1 MARISDGRL
10 ETGRTMPG
18 RRWGSVIVGLLLLL
32 SAVILCL
39 HSLAFNF
46 VTDDAFISFV
56 YARNLLEHGALV
68 FNLDERVEGYTNF
81 LWTLLLTAGMA
92 VRVAPEIASRVLG
105 TLCAV
110 LTLAVVAGAARRLR
124 GPAAPPSAWDALPA
138 LILAG
143 IPGYACWS
151 SGGLETQ
158 LFTLLCTLGATD
170 YLRARELSAEPDPTP
185 GRLKGLGRSGL
196 WLGLAALTRPEGYL
210 FFGLLA
216 LHRLFDKLR
225 QDGPLLKRLTPTR
238 DELRAAGL
246 FLLFTVPHVLWR
258 RSYYGYFVPNTF
270 YIKSSGGPLAFQ
282 QGLYYLFAFCRDLK
296 LFVLPVLWLLG
307 LVRPVAAPVQRRY
320 LGLGAVTYLFTA
332 VFLLYVVSVGGD
344 FMGLYRFVMPI
355 VPLNVLC
362 GALGL
367 WRLAAAPEP
376 VEARPETRPD
386 AQPAPG
392 SPRRL
397 GPLVLTGLLVLLHA
411 VNAYFVDRHAL
422 TFIGADRG
430 IDTPGYLRYYTN
442 DRAAIGKWLGRNVQ
456 PDDYQVVGGAGAQVY
471 YAGIRALDSFG
482 LSDAYV
488 AHNVPPVSTRPG
500 HQKFAPLDYV
510 LSRHPTILTY
520 NVYRIADAPYQPSPA
535 EAAMWRGH
543 GFHYVSVQIPGLSK
557 PWYSFLKRIDRSLGP
572 LPKAA
577 DLD

>member
-1 MARISDGRL
+1 MTRQQ
-10 ETGRTMPG
+10 
-18 RRWGSVIVGLLLLL
+18 RWGVFGLLLAL
-32 SAVILCL
+32 SAGLLCL

-56 YARNLLEHGALV
+56 YAKNLLEHGALV

-92 VRVAPEIASRVLG
+92 LRVTPEISSRVLG
-105 TLCAV
+105 TLCGA
-110 LTLAVVAGAARRLR
+110 LTLAVVGLAARRQR
-124 GPAAPPSAWDALPA
+124 AADAAPAAWDALPA
-138 LILAG
+138 LLLAG

-158 LFTLLCTLGATD
+158 LFTLLCTLGAAS
-170 YLRARELSAEPDPTP
+170 YLRAAAVEDDTGTPT
-185 GRLKGLGRSGL
+185 GMRRAGL

-210 FFGLLA
+210 FFALLA
-216 LHRLFDKLR
+216 AHRLAAKLR
-225 QDGPLLKRLTPTR
+225 QDGPLSRRLLPTR
-238 DELRAAGL
+238 AELHTAGL
-246 FLLFTVPHVLWR
+246 FLLLTVPHILWR

-270 YIKSSGGPLAFQ
+270 YIKSSGGLLAVR
-282 QGLYYLFAFCRDLK
+282 QGLYYVLAFSRDLK
-296 LFVLPVLWLLG
+296 LFVLPLLWLLG
-307 LVRPVAAPVQRRY
+307 LLRPVAAPVQRRY
-320 LGLGAVTYLFTA
+320 LRLGSLTYLWTA

-367 WRLAAAPEP
+367 WRLSVRPSSAESPPEEAAAPARAYRWP
-376 VEARPETRPD
+376 VA
-386 AQPAPG
+386 
-392 SPRRL
+392 
-397 GPLVLTGLLVLLHA
+397 LTGLVLLLHA
-411 VNAYFVDRHAL
+411 ANAYFIDRHAL
-422 TFIGADRG
+422 TFIGADQG

-442 DRAAIGKWLGRNVQ
+442 DRAAIGKWLGQNVK

-471 YAGIRALDSFG
+471 YAGIPALDSFG

-488 AHNVPPVSTRPG
+488 AHKVPPVSTRPG

-520 NVYRIADAPYQPSPA
+520 NVYRILDAPYQPSPG
-535 EAAMWRGH
+535 EVAMWRSY
-543 GFHYVSVQIPGLSK
+543 GFHYVSVQIAGLSK
-557 PWYSFLKRIDRSLGP
+557 PWYSFLKRLDRSLGP